1 MKYGKHLNIYTL
13 LFSNLFYQINNKTL
27 PENPSEFTK
36 KKAQVNEEDEK
47 QKKNSKKVDIVQ
59 PNDATQNS
67 RVKNNQKKV

>member
-1 MKYGKHLNIYTL
+1 MKCRQDLNIFLL

-27 PENPSEFTK
+27 PENASEFTK

-47 QKKNSKKVDIVQ
+47 QKKNSKKIDLVQ
-59 PNDATQNS
+59 QTDAPQNS